1 MKTLTDKRL
10 EPKGDLKEKEKLI
23 QLAKDQEDIIFDI
36 ESEIIDS
43 LNRAHKEEAP
53 EMSFSDWL
61 RTKDKDYLLRLPL
74 GLKDGGNVIS
84 ISSYLKQREKPKIKK
99 LNLDS
104 IAPNKAIADLTDAEL
119 AVVRQ
124 LLKMTFG
131 EDK

>member
-1 MKTLTDKRL
+1 MKTQTDKRL
-10 EPKGDLKEKEKLI
+10 EAKGDLKEKEKLI

>member
-1 MKTLTDKRL
+1 MKTQTDKRL
-10 EPKGDLKEKEKLI
+10 EAKGDLKEKEKLI

-74 GLKDGGNVIS
+74 GLNKGGVVVS
-84 ISSYLKQREKPKIKK
+84 ISDYLKQREKPKIKK

-104 IAPNKAIADLTDAEL
+104 IAPNKAIADLSDAEL

>member
-1 MKTLTDKRL
+1 MKTQTDKRL
-10 EPKGDLKEKEKLI
+10 EAKGDLKEKEKLI

-74 GLKDGGNVIS
+74 GLNKGGVVVS
-84 ISSYLKQREKPKIKK
+84 ISDYLKQREKPKIKK

-104 IAPNKAIADLTDAEL
+104 VAPNKAIADLTESEL

>member
-1 MKTLTDKRL
+1 MKTQTDKRL
-10 EPKGDLKEKEKLI
+10 EAKGDLKEKEKLI

-74 GLKDGGNVIS
+74 GLNKGGVVVS
-84 ISSYLKQREKPKIKK
+84 ISDYLKQREKPKIKK

-104 IAPNKAIADLTDAEL
+104 VAPNKAIADLTDAEL

>member
-10 EPKGDLKEKEKLI
+10 ESKGDLKEKEKLI

-104 IAPNKAIADLTDAEL
+104 IAPNKAIADLSDAEL

>member
-10 EPKGDLKEKEKLI
+10 EAKGDLKEKEKLI

-74 GLKDGGNVIS
+74 GLNKGGVVVS
-84 ISSYLKQREKPKIKK
+84 ISDYLKQREKPKIKK

-104 IAPNKAIADLTDAEL
+104 VAPNKAIADLTESEL

>member
-1 MKTLTDKRL
+1 MKTQTDKRL
-10 EPKGDLKEKEKLI
+10 EAKGDLKEKEKLI

-99 LNLDS
+99 LNLDRV
-104 IAPNKAIADLTDAEL
+104 APNKAIADLTESEL

>member
-104 IAPNKAIADLTDAEL
+104 IAPNKAIADLSDAEL

>member
-1 MKTLTDKRL
+1 
-10 EPKGDLKEKEKLI
+10 
-23 QLAKDQEDIIFDI
+23 
-36 ESEIIDS
+36 
-43 LNRAHKEEAP
+43 
-53 EMSFSDWL
+53 MSFSDWL

-104 IAPNKAIADLTDAEL
+104 IAPNKAIADLSDAEL

>member
-1 MKTLTDKRL
+1 MKTQTDKRL
-10 EPKGDLKEKEKLI
+10 EAKGDLKEKEKLI

-104 IAPNKAIADLTDAEL
+104 IAPNKAIADLSDAEL

-131 EDK
+131 ENK

>member
-1 MKTLTDKRL
+1 MKTQKDKRL
-10 EPKGDLKEKEKLI
+10 EAKGDLKEKEKLI

-36 ESEIIDS
+36 ESAIIDS

-84 ISSYLKQREKPKIKK
+84 ISSYLKQREKPKINK

-104 IAPNKAIADLTDAEL
+104 VAPNKAIADLTDAEL

>member
-1 MKTLTDKRL
+1 MKTQTDKRL
-10 EPKGDLKEKEKLI
+10 EAKGDLKEKEKLI

-74 GLKDGGNVIS
+74 GLNKGGVVVS
-84 ISSYLKQREKPKIKK
+84 ISDYMKQREKPKIKK

>member
-1 MKTLTDKRL
+1 MKTQTDKRL
-10 EPKGDLKEKEKLI
+10 EAKGDLKEKEKLI
-23 QLAKDQEDIIFDI
+23 QLAKYQEDIIFDI

-104 IAPNKAIADLTDAEL
+104 IAPNKAIADLSDAEL

>member
-1 MKTLTDKRL
+1 MKTQTDKRL
-10 EPKGDLKEKEKLI
+10 EAKGDLKEKEKLI

-84 ISSYLKQREKPKIKK
+84 ISSYFKQREKPKIKK

-104 IAPNKAIADLTDAEL
+104 IAPNKAIADLSDAEL

>member
-1 MKTLTDKRL
+1 MKTQTDNRL
-10 EPKGDLKEKEKLI
+10 EAKGDLKEKEKLI

-104 IAPNKAIADLTDAEL
+104 IAPNKAIADLSDAEL

>member
-1 MKTLTDKRL
+1 MKTQTDKRL
-10 EPKGDLKEKEKLI
+10 EAKGDLKEKEKLI

-104 IAPNKAIADLTDAEL
+104 VAPNKAIADLTDAEL

>member
-1 MKTLTDKRL
+1 MKTQTDKRL
-10 EPKGDLKEKEKLI
+10 EAKGDLKEKEKLI

-74 GLKDGGNVIS
+74 GLNKGGVVVS
-84 ISSYLKQREKPKIKK
+84 ISDYMKQREKPKIKK

-104 IAPNKAIADLTDAEL
+104 VAPNKAIADLTDAEL

>member
-1 MKTLTDKRL
+1 MKTQTDKRL
-10 EPKGDLKEKEKLI
+10 EAKGDLKEKEKLI

-104 IAPNKAIADLTDAEL
+104 IAPNKAIADLSDAEL

>member
-1 MKTLTDKRL
+1 MKTQTDKRL
-10 EPKGDLKEKEKLI
+10 EAKGDLKEKEKLI

-36 ESEIIDS
+36 ECEIIDS

-74 GLKDGGNVIS
+74 GMKDGGNVFS